1 MTAPTLGLTFIPA
14 PLWRPVADVDD
25 APLNFG
31 NKKPG
36 IAPGFFYNS
45 CNRGAATRPVAIHSH
60 TPTRCMNNEI
70 FN

>member
-45 CNRGAATRPVAIHSH
+45 CNRGAATRPVANLATLHEPEH
-60 TPTRCMNNEI
+60 DHE
-70 FN
+70 F